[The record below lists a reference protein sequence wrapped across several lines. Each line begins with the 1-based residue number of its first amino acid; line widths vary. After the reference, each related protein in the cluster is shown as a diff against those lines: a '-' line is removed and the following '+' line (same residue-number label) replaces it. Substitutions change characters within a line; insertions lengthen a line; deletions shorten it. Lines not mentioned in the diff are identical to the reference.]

1 MAIDRRRLLLSLA
14 AAGGTAGCAAKL
26 QPMGPDLG
34 PAVFDGSQAIVAQDG
49 YRLPLKSWLPAGGET
64 PRAVILALHAA
75 NHHVG
80 SFSDPATFWAQLG
93 IATFAYDQ
101 RGYGGSAGRGIWP
114 GTATLVDD
122 ALSVMALLRD
132 RYAGVP
138 LFLLGESLGGGIAI
152 VTATEPGAPRPDG
165 LVLVSP
171 AVWGEQVMG
180 SAEEAAVWVGATFL
194 PEVSFQIGMLDIQS
208 SDNLPMT
215 DALKHDP
222 HYILDTRAD
231 TVRGLVELMTVAYD
245 RVPTIGVRTLA
256 MVGENEEVL
265 AADSVEAL
273 LARLPARPPGR
284 PDGVIEASYAHG
296 WHLLLRDLGRRT
308 PQRDIAAWMLVPGLA
323 ALPSGADRR
332 GAARRRRAIAE
343 GYAA

>member
-1 MAIDRRRLLLSLA
+1 MTIDRRRLLVSLA
-14 AAGGTAGCAAKL
+14 AAGWVAGCGARL
-26 QPMGPDLG
+26 QPMGPDIG
-34 PAVFDGSQAIVAQDG
+34 PAHFEGQDEVIAEDG
-49 YRLPLKSWLPAGGET
+49 YHLPLRRWLPAGGT
-64 PRAVILALHAA
+64 PPRAVILALHAA

-80 SFSDPATFWAQLG
+80 GFTDPATFWAQLG

-101 RGYGGSAGRGIWP
+101 RGYGSSAERGIWP

-122 ALSVMALLRD
+122 ALSVLALLRG
-132 RYAGVP
+132 RFPGVP
-138 LFLLGESLGGGIAI
+138 LYLLGESLGGGIAI

-165 LVLVSP
+165 LILVSP

-180 SAEEAAVWVGATFL
+180 SVEEAAVWVGATFL
-194 PEVSFQIGMLDIQS
+194 PEVSFQIGMFDIQS
-208 SDNLPMT
+208 SDNLPMA

-245 RVPTIGVRTLA
+245 RVPMIGERTLA
-256 MVGENEEVL
+256 MVGENEQVL
-265 AADSVEAL
+265 AAESVEAL
-273 LARLPARPPGR
+273 LARLPGRAPGR

-308 PQRDIAAWMLVPGLA
+308 PQRDIASWILVPGLA

-332 GAARRRRAIAE
+332 GAARRRQALAE
-343 GYAA
+343 GYGA